1 MKKIDLFTKTTHD
14 TRASLIRKFANLPH
28 ENQVQIM
35 KSSIDY
41 QYKNK
46 DNLSGF
52 SNPEARY
59 IALVESIDEFTK
71 KRKFDRMNIENEA
84 KRLRKEEI
92 IKVQRIKQKYK
103 KGSKIKEKLLSK
115 KYWLLVEKLKTVDK
129 LSYAAIAEYLL
140 RSVISHP
147 ISPFYP
153 QSYNIANILPQASQ
167 E

>member
-1 MKKIDLFTKTTHD
+1 MKTIDLFTKTTHD
-14 TRASLIRKFANLPH
+14 TRAGLIRKFANLPL

-46 DNLSGF
+46 DNLSNF

-59 IALVESIDEFTK
+59 ISIIESIDEFTK

-115 KYWLLVEKLKTVDK
+115 KYWLLVEKLKIVDK

-140 RSVISHP
+140 RYHKFKIHG
-147 ISPFYP
+147 
-153 QSYNIANILPQASQ
+153 SYIAKCWKEVKCSTLSYQ
-167 E
+167 